1 MSVINKMLK
10 DLDKRQQ
17 PHGIESMAKPQS
29 AVMPQRQSKRPL
41 MFACSLSLLLGG
53 LVVYF
58 VMETASIETAASHLA
73 AQKNNVEQ
81 LPVTAKQ
88 DIDPSHPVSIDGS
101 VMTKAS
107 AATPVNV
114 VSTPAVTESKIEVAK
129 DAKREPISENIE
141 LAKVAPEKVDTPAQ
155 QPTEV
160 LSNNIDIV
168 ATNTPS
174 QSDTKLIAKKPA
186 SSMSIAPAKRENRDR
201 YSGSNMAVKEVKLTP
216 QQLAQKQMI
225 LANDAQQQGLHSDA
239 LTYYKAALSYNP
251 ALHQARRQAAALYY
265 GQNKLSEAALL
276 LKQGQL
282 LFPQEYEYALLLA
295 RVQQSA
301 GQNKQALSSLAQIP
315 DTSPLAVKKWHQQS
329 DLAQKE
335 QNFPIAEQ
343 SFRQLA
349 KNEPSQGRWWMGLGY
364 ALDAQNN
371 YTEAKN
377 AYNQALA
384 QGNLSSQAQAY
395 VDNRLVQLG
404 AY

>member
-17 PHGIESMAKPQS
+17 PHGIESMAKPQN
-29 AVMPQRQSKRPL
+29 ALLPQRQSKLPL
-41 MFACSLSLLLGG
+41 VVTSLLSLLIGG
-53 LVVYF
+53 FIVFFVIEPSNPSAIGNVVAAEQSELTSDHIAGVLSDSDNMVSATTQSLAVDTQEPLTDKETLTPAPATRTVNVSSIQPTAKPELVQPAVN
-58 VMETASIETAASHLA
+58 TAKAIAEVTDENTAISNPEAQMTAAS
-73 AQKNNVEQ
+73 
-81 LPVTAKQ
+81 
-88 DIDPSHPVSIDGS
+88 
-101 VMTKAS
+101 AS
-107 AATPVNV
+107 PTSQPL
-114 VSTPAVTESKIEVAK
+114 
-129 DAKREPISENIE
+129 R
-141 LAKVAPEKVDTPAQ
+141 Q
-155 QPTEV
+155 Q
-160 LSNNIDIV
+160 
-168 ATNTPS
+168 
-174 QSDTKLIAKKPA
+174 A
-186 SSMSIAPAKRENRDR
+186 SSMSIEPTKRATRTS
-201 YSGSNMAVKEVKLTP
+201 YTSSNMAIKEVKLTSE
-216 QQLAQKQMI
+216 QLAQKQMI

-265 GQNKLSEAALL
+265 GQNKLSESAQL

-282 LFPQEYEYALLLA
+282 LFPDEYEYSLLLA
-295 RVQQSA
+295 RVLQAA
-301 GQNKQALSSLAQIP
+301 GQNKQALNSLNLIP
-315 DTSPLAVKKWHQQS
+315 DTSALAVKKWHQQS

-335 QNFPIAEQ
+335 QNFPVAEQ

-364 ALDAQNN
+364 ALDAQKN

-404 AY
+404 AFQ

>member
-29 AVMPQRQSKRPL
+29 AVMPKRQTKRPL
-41 MFACSLSLLLGG
+41 IFACSLSLLLGG
-53 LVVYF
+53 LVVYL
-58 VMETASIETAASHLA
+58 VMETASTNTNQLVAQQKQAA
-73 AQKNNVEQ
+73 Q
-81 LPVTAKQ
+81 LPVAQHEVDSSDAVHGVK
-88 DIDPSHPVSIDGS
+88 SE
-101 VMTKAS
+101 
-107 AATPVNV
+107 V
-114 VSTPAVTESKIEVAK
+114 VSPTVIDADVITQAVK
-129 DAKREPISENIE
+129 DNP
-141 LAKVAPEKVDTPAQ
+141 VD
-155 QPTEV
+155 V
-160 LSNNIDIV
+160 VRV
-168 ATNTPS
+168 ATNIPVAESTTADKVTADNALAPQAETKPVKSNQVDVIAQTTSS
-174 QSDTKLIAKKPA
+174 QAEDKQLAKKTV
-186 SSMSIAPAKRENRDR
+186 SSMSIAPTKKGNQQR

-335 QNFPIAEQ
+335 QNFPVAEQ

-364 ALDAQNN
+364 ALDAQKN

-395 VDNRLVQLG
+395 VDNRLLQLG

>member
-29 AVMPQRQSKRPL
+29 AVMPQQQPKRPL
-41 MFACSLSLLLGG
+41 VFACSLSLLLGG
-53 LVVYF
+53 LAVYF
-58 VMETASIETAASHLA
+58 IMETASNETATRDSV
-73 AQKNNVEQ
+73 AQKSHAEQ
-81 LPVTAKQ
+81 QPIKPKQ
-88 DIDPSHPVSIDGS
+88 DVDLSQKVSIDSASMANAS
-101 VMTKAS
+101 VA
-107 AATPVNV
+107 P
-114 VSTPAVTESKIEVAK
+114 PADAVDTLTVKVPKNEVAK
-129 DAKREPISENIE
+129 EAKSKPASTNIE
-141 LAKVAPEKVDTPAQ
+141 LTKVAVEEVDAPAE
-155 QPTEV
+155 QPAEV
-160 LSNNIDIV
+160 LNSKVDIV
-168 ATNTPS
+168 ATKTPS
-174 QSDTKLIAKKPA
+174 QRETKQIAKKPV
-186 SSMSIAPAKRENRDR
+186 SSMSIAPAKQGNQDR

-216 QQLAQKQMI
+216 RQLAQKQMI
-225 LANDAQQQGLHSDA
+225 LANDAQQQGLHRDA

-265 GQNKLSEAALL
+265 GQNKLSEAAQL

-282 LFPQEYEYALLLA
+282 LFPQEYEYSLLLA

-335 QNFPIAEQ
+335 QNFPVAEQ

-364 ALDAQNN
+364 ALDAQKN

>member
-17 PHGIESMAKPQS
+17 PHGIEIMAKPQN
-29 AVMPQRQSKRPL
+29 ALLPQRQSKLPL
-41 MFACSLSLLLGG
+41 VVTSLLSLLIGG
-53 LVVYF
+53 FIVFFVIEPSNPSAIGNVVAAEQSELTSDHIAGALSDSDNMVSATTQSLAVDTQEPLTDKETLTPGPATRTVNVSSIQPTAKPELVQPAVN
-58 VMETASIETAASHLA
+58 TAKAIAEVTDENTAISNPEAQMTAAS
-73 AQKNNVEQ
+73 
-81 LPVTAKQ
+81 
-88 DIDPSHPVSIDGS
+88 
-101 VMTKAS
+101 AS
-107 AATPVNV
+107 PTSQPL
-114 VSTPAVTESKIEVAK
+114 
-129 DAKREPISENIE
+129 R
-141 LAKVAPEKVDTPAQ
+141 Q
-155 QPTEV
+155 Q
-160 LSNNIDIV
+160 
-168 ATNTPS
+168 
-174 QSDTKLIAKKPA
+174 A
-186 SSMSIAPAKRENRDR
+186 SSMSIEPTKRATRTS
-201 YSGSNMAVKEVKLTP
+201 YTSSNMAIKEVKLTSE
-216 QQLAQKQMI
+216 QLAQKQMI

-265 GQNKLSEAALL
+265 GQNKLSESAQL

-282 LFPQEYEYALLLA
+282 LFPDEYEYSLLLA
-295 RVQQSA
+295 RVLQAA
-301 GQNKQALSSLAQIP
+301 GQNKQALNSLNLIP
-315 DTSPLAVKKWHQQS
+315 DTSALAVKKWHQQS

-335 QNFPIAEQ
+335 QNFPVAEQ

-364 ALDAQNN
+364 ALDAQKN

-404 AY
+404 AFQ

>member
-41 MFACSLSLLLGG
+41 VFACSLSLLLGG

-73 AQKNNVEQ
+73 TQKNNAEQ
-81 LPVTAKQ
+81 LLVTAKQ

-101 VMTKAS
+101 VMTKDS
-107 AATPVNV
+107 AATAVNI

-129 DAKREPISENIE
+129 DAKREPISENME

-174 QSDTKLIAKKPA
+174 QSDAKLIAKKPA

>member
-17 PHGIESMAKPQS
+17 PHGIESMAKPQT

-41 MFACSLSLLLGG
+41 VFVSSLSLLLGG
-53 LVVYF
+53 LVVYL
-58 VMETASIETAASHLA
+58 VMETTSTETAASHIV
-73 AQKNNVEQ
+73 AQQHHTEQ
-81 LPVTAKQ
+81 QPVTAKQ
-88 DIDPSHPVSIDGS
+88 DIDPSQQVSIDGS
-101 VMTKAS
+101 STTKAS

-114 VSTPAVTESKIEVAK
+114 VSNLAVTESKIEVAK
-129 DAKREPISENIE
+129 AAKSTPVSEEIE
-141 LAKVAPEKVDTPAQ
+141 LAEVAPEKVATPAEKAI
-155 QPTEV
+155 EV
-160 LSNNIDIV
+160 LNNKADIV
-168 ATNTPS
+168 ATTSSS
-174 QSDTKLIAKKPA
+174 QSDAKSVAKKPT
-186 SSMSIAPAKRENRDR
+186 SSMSIAAAKQGNQDR

-276 LKQGQL
+276 LEQGQL

-301 GQNKQALSSLAQIP
+301 GQNKQALASLAQIP

-335 QNFPIAEQ
+335 QNFPVAEQ

-364 ALDAQNN
+364 ALDAQKN
-371 YTEAKN
+371 YVEAKN

>member
-29 AVMPQRQSKRPL
+29 AVMPKRQTKRPL
-41 MFACSLSLLLGG
+41 IFACSLSLLLGG
-53 LVVYF
+53 LVVYL
-58 VMETASIETAASHLA
+58 VMETASTGTNELVAQQNQAA
-73 AQKNNVEQ
+73 Q
-81 LPVTAKQ
+81 LPVAQQEVDSSDAVHGVK
-88 DIDPSHPVSIDGS
+88 SE
-101 VMTKAS
+101 
-107 AATPVNV
+107 V
-114 VSTPAVTESKIEVAK
+114 VSPTVVDTVDVDAEVITQAVKDNPVDVVRVAK
-129 DAKREPISENIE
+129 NIPVAE
-141 LAKVAPEKVDTPAQ
+141 STTADKVTADNALTPQAETKPLKSNQVDVIAQTTSSQAVDKQLAK
-155 QPTEV
+155 
-160 LSNNIDIV
+160 
-168 ATNTPS
+168 NTV
-174 QSDTKLIAKKPA
+174 
-186 SSMSIAPAKRENRDR
+186 SSMSIAPTKKGNQQR

-335 QNFPIAEQ
+335 QNFPVAEQ

-364 ALDAQNN
+364 ALDAQKN

>member
-41 MFACSLSLLLGG
+41 VFACSLSLLLGG
-53 LVVYF
+53 LVVYL
-58 VMETASIETAASHLA
+58 VMEPALIGTATNHLA
-73 AQKNNVEQ
+73 AQKNNAEQ
-81 LPVTAKQ
+81 LPVTPKQ
-88 DIDPSHPVSIDGS
+88 NVGPSQKESIDS
-101 VMTKAS
+101 ASMANAS
-107 AATPVNV
+107 AAAPADV
-114 VSTPAVTESKIEVAK
+114 VGTLAVKEPKNEAVKEAKSKLAST
-129 DAKREPISENIE
+129 DIE
-141 LAKVAPEKVDTPAQ
+141 LASVAPEVVDTP
-155 QPTEV
+155 TEEPIETV
-160 LSNNIDIV
+160 SPRASLG
-168 ATNTPS
+168 
-174 QSDTKLIAKKPA
+174 AKKAPVQIDEKQTA
-186 SSMSIAPAKRENRDR
+186 TKSVSSMSIAPAKRGNQDR

-335 QNFPIAEQ
+335 QNFPVAEQ

-364 ALDAQNN
+364 ALDAQKN

>member
-41 MFACSLSLLLGG
+41 VFACSLSLLLGG
-53 LVVYF
+53 LVVYL
-58 VMETASIETAASHLA
+58 VMEPALIGTATNHLA
-73 AQKNNVEQ
+73 AQKNNAEQ
-81 LPVTAKQ
+81 LPVTPKQ
-88 DIDPSHPVSIDGS
+88 NVGPSQKESIDS
-101 VMTKAS
+101 ASMANAS
-107 AATPVNV
+107 AAAPADV
-114 VSTPAVTESKIEVAK
+114 VGTLAVKEPKNEAVKEAKSKLAST
-129 DAKREPISENIE
+129 DIE
-141 LAKVAPEKVDTPAQ
+141 LASVAPEVVDTP
-155 QPTEV
+155 TEEPIETV
-160 LSNNIDIV
+160 SPRASLV
-168 ATNTPS
+168 
-174 QSDTKLIAKKPA
+174 AKKAPVQIDEKQTA
-186 SSMSIAPAKRENRDR
+186 TKSVSSMSIAPAKRGNQDR

-335 QNFPIAEQ
+335 QNFPVAEQ

-364 ALDAQNN
+364 ALDAQKN

>member
-17 PHGIESMAKPQS
+17 PHGIESMAKPQN
-29 AVMPQRQSKRPL
+29 ALLPQRQSKLPL
-41 MFACSLSLLLGG
+41 VVTSLLSLLIGG
-53 LVVYF
+53 FIVFFVIEPSNPSAIGNVVAAEQSELTSDHIAGALSDSDNMVSATTQSLAVDNQEPLTDKETLTPAPATRTVNVSSIQPTAKPELVQPAVN
-58 VMETASIETAASHLA
+58 TAKAIAEVTDENTAISNPEAQMTAAS
-73 AQKNNVEQ
+73 
-81 LPVTAKQ
+81 
-88 DIDPSHPVSIDGS
+88 
-101 VMTKAS
+101 AS
-107 AATPVNV
+107 PTSQPL
-114 VSTPAVTESKIEVAK
+114 
-129 DAKREPISENIE
+129 R
-141 LAKVAPEKVDTPAQ
+141 Q
-155 QPTEV
+155 Q
-160 LSNNIDIV
+160 
-168 ATNTPS
+168 
-174 QSDTKLIAKKPA
+174 A
-186 SSMSIAPAKRENRDR
+186 SSMSIEPTKRTTRTS
-201 YSGSNMAVKEVKLTP
+201 YTSSNMAIKEVKLTSE
-216 QQLAQKQMI
+216 QLAQKQMI

-265 GQNKLSEAALL
+265 GQNKLSESAQL

-282 LFPQEYEYALLLA
+282 LFPDEYEYSLLLA
-295 RVQQSA
+295 RVLQAA
-301 GQNKQALSSLAQIP
+301 GQNKQALNSLNLIP
-315 DTSPLAVKKWHQQS
+315 DTSALAVKKWHQQS

-335 QNFPIAEQ
+335 QNFPVAEQ

-364 ALDAQNN
+364 ALDAQKN

-404 AY
+404 AFQ

>member
-41 MFACSLSLLLGG
+41 VFACSLSLLLGG

-107 AATPVNV
+107 AATPVNF

-141 LAKVAPEKVDTPAQ
+141 LAKAAPEKVDTPAQ

-174 QSDTKLIAKKPA
+174 QSDAKLIAKKPA

-364 ALDAQNN
+364 ALDAQKN